1 MANKFADYQG
11 YRIVQDEKNA
21 ILVMQCLEGG
31 KFKTFDVT
39 KDGLREVADIVGFSY
54 EQKWTTQQF
63 GSKLIDYIN
72 QLPKESEQSQEIGL
86 VSKIKNFFLSS
97 NK

>member
-21 ILVMQCLEGG
+21 ISIMQCLEGG

-39 KDGLREVADIVGFSY
+39 KDGLKEIAEIVGFSY

-72 QLPKESEQSQEIGL
+72 QLPKESSSPEEMGL
-86 VSKIKNFFLSS
+86 ASKLKHFFLGS
-97 NK
+97 KA